1 MVGITII
8 ILVVFFLG
16 LLVGGLVWAV
26 KEDAKDSKGPKQ
38 KEHSDILENVR
49 ILQNGFLEK
58 QQEQKKQNL
67 EKIMEMFVDN
77 AELSNAEIREKLG
90 LDDRTVVNYMDE
102 LEKQGKI
109 AQAGKTGRY
118 TYYKKG

>member
-38 KEHSDILENVR
+38 KEHSDIL
-49 ILQNGFLEK
+49 
-58 QQEQKKQNL
+58 
-67 EKIMEMFVDN
+67 
-77 AELSNAEIREKLG
+77 
-90 LDDRTVVNYMDE
+90 
-102 LEKQGKI
+102 
-109 AQAGKTGRY
+109 
-118 TYYKKG
+118 